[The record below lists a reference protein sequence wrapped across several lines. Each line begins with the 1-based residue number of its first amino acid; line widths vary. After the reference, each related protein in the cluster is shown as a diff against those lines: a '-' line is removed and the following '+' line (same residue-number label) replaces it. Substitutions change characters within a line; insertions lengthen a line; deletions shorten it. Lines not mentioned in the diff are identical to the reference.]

1 MRTDTLTRITVL
13 SLLTVISL
21 TVKVLGQSAVRPA
34 HVGIVYPLSTNG
46 TQAAE
51 YTNRFSL
58 HAIAGLSGGETGAA
72 ISGVSNIIKGRATG
86 AAVAGFSNHIGLL
99 QNGAAIS
106 GFMNSVKQTSQG
118 VMATGFINL
127 GGEMRRGYQ
136 VAGFGNFAHKSDPTS
151 GQISGFINHTDSVG
165 EAVTGFIN
173 SHRSAKVQI
182 AGAINVTKD
191 ANVQVGGLLNVAK
204 KVKGVQVAGLLNIA
218 DSSDY
223 SIALINIV
231 KHGEKQISLSI
242 DETSNTI
249 LAFKSGGRVLYGILG
264 VGYNFKNDS
273 ATRYAFQGG
282 IGAHLF
288 VNSHFR
294 VNMEAVHTTNTDF
307 HKVVFNKGT
316 FGVYPAYRFGNNIE
330 VFAGPTFN
338 WVHTKD
344 GVGEDLA
351 PYYIWSKHR
360 RNDKFDGAY
369 IGGSLGVQ
377 VRL

>member
-21 TVKVLGQSAVRPA
+21 TAKVLGQSAIRPA

-58 HAIAGLSGGETGAA
+58 HAIAGVSGGETGAA
-72 ISGVSNIIKGRATG
+72 ISGISNIIKGSANG
-86 AAVAGFSNHIGLL
+86 AALAGFSNHIGLL

-106 GFMNSVKQTSQG
+106 GFMNSVKQTSKG
-118 VMATGFINL
+118 VMVTGFINL
-127 GGEMRRGYQ
+127 GGEMHRGYQ
-136 VAGFGNFAHKSDPTS
+136 VAGFANFARKSDGAS
-151 GQISGFINHTDSVG
+151 GQISGFMNHTDSASV
-165 EAVTGFIN
+165 AVTGFIN

-182 AGAINVTKD
+182 GGFLNLAKD
-191 ANVQVGGLLNVAK
+191 ANIQVAGFMNVAK

-264 VGYNFKNDS
+264 VGYNFRNDS
-273 ATRYAFQGG
+273 ATRYVFQGG
-282 IGAHLF
+282 IGAHLY

-294 VNMEAVHTTNTDF
+294 INMEVTNTTNTDF
-307 HKVVFNKGT
+307 HKLVYNKST

-338 WVHTKD
+338 DIRTKD
-344 GVGEDLA
+344 GVGEDMA
-351 PYYIWSKHR
+351 PYYIWSKR
-360 RNDKFDGAY
+360 RNDKFNGIY
-369 IGGSLGVQ
+369 VGGVAGVQ

>member
-58 HAIAGLSGGETGAA
+58 HVIAGVSKGEMGAA
-72 ISGVSNIIKGRATG
+72 ISGISNIVKGSATG
-86 AAVAGFSNHIGLL
+86 ATLAGFSNHIGLL
-99 QNGAAIS
+99 SHGASIS
-106 GFMNSVKQTSQG
+106 GFMNMVRQTSHG
-118 VMATGFINL
+118 VMVTGFLNQA
-127 GGEMRRGYQ
+127 GEMQHGYQ
-136 VAGFGNFAHKSDPTS
+136 VAGFANIARKSDGTS
-151 GQISGFINHTDSVG
+151 GQISGFMNHTDSASV
-165 EAVTGFIN
+165 AVTGFLN
-173 SHRSAKVQI
+173 SHRSAKVQVGGFLNL
-182 AGAINVTKD
+182 AKD
-191 ANVQVGGLLNVAK
+191 ANIQVAGFMNVAK

-242 DETSNTI
+242 DETSNAI
-249 LAFKSGGRVLYGILG
+249 LSFKSGGRVLYGIVG
-264 VGYNFKNDS
+264 VGYNFRNDS

-282 IGAHLF
+282 IGAHLY
-288 VNSHFR
+288 VSSHFR
-294 VNMEAVHTTNTDF
+294 INMEATNTTNTDF
-307 HKVVFNKGT
+307 HKVVFNKST

-338 WVHTKD
+338 EVHTKD

-360 RNDKFDGAY
+360 RNDKFNGVY
-369 IGGSLGVQ
+369 VGGVAGVQ

>member
-1 MRTDTLTRITVL
+1 
-13 SLLTVISL
+13 
-21 TVKVLGQSAVRPA
+21 
-34 HVGIVYPLSTNG
+34 VGLVYPLSTNG

-58 HAIAGLSGGETGAA
+58 HVIAGVSKGETGAA
-72 ISGVSNIIKGRATG
+72 ISGISNIVKGTASG
-86 AAVAGFSNHIGLL
+86 AALAGFSNHIGLL

-106 GFMNSVKQTSQG
+106 GFMNSVQKTSHG
-118 VMATGFINL
+118 VM
-127 GGEMRRGYQ
+127 
-136 VAGFGNFAHKSDPTS
+136 VAGFLNQAGEMQHGYQFAGFANFGRKSDS
-151 GQISGFINHTDSVG
+151 ASVQVSGFMNHTDSVSV
-165 EAVTGFIN
+165 AATGFIN
-173 SHRSAKVQI
+173 SHRSAKVQVGGFMNL
-182 AGAINVTKD
+182 AQD
-191 ANVQVGGLLNVAK
+191 AHVQVAGFMNVAK

-249 LAFKSGGRVLYGILG
+249 LSFKSGGRVLYGILG
-264 VGYNFKNDS
+264 VGYNFRNDS

-282 IGAHLF
+282 IGAHLYM
-288 VNSHFR
+288 NSHFR
-294 VNMEAVHTTNTDF
+294 INVEAVHTSNTDF
-307 HKVVFNKGT
+307 HKVVFSKGT
-316 FGVYPAYRFGNNIE
+316 LGIYPAYRFGNNIE

-338 WVHTKD
+338 WIHTKD

-360 RNDKFDGAY
+360 RNDRFDGAY